1 VFLTV
6 DLQISQGAAT
16 KLINQFFG
24 LDLSRESAGRFKRIA
39 ADFYKVTY
47 NRILR
52 NVAKSS
58 VAHVDE
64 TKVSLNGRD
73 AYVWVLANQEDVAY
87 FGSENRDGTRIQDIL
102 KKFKGVL
109 VSDFYS
115 VYDSIECPQ
124 QKCLIHLMRDIN
136 NDLLREPFNEELKSV
151 ANGFASLV
159 QPIVETI
166 DRYGLKCRFMK
177 KHKRSVGKFY
187 RWLTR
192 TNFETEVGV
201 GYKKRFE
208 KNRQKLFTFLEYD
221 DVPWNNNAAEHA
233 IKSFATLRR
242 VFGGSSTERGI
253 QDYLVLLSVCE
264 TCRYRGIN
272 FWEFLCSGY
281 KDVDAYVK
289 SQRLHRRRVTR
300 TSMLKPRNAII
311 SQSDGNVCQVGEA
324 SEQC

>member
-1 VFLTV
+1 M
-6 DLQISQGAAT
+6 
-16 KLINQFFG
+16 
-24 LDLSRESAGRFKRIA
+24 
-39 ADFYKVTY
+39 
-47 NRILR
+47 
-52 NVAKSS
+52 
-58 VAHVDE
+58 
-64 TKVSLNGRD
+64 
-73 AYVWVLANQEDVAY
+73 
-87 FGSENRDGTRIQDIL
+87 
-102 KKFKGVL
+102 
-109 VSDFYS
+109 SDFYS

-136 NDLLREPFNEELKSV
+136 NDLLCEPFNEELKSV

-281 KDVDAYVK
+281 KDVDAYAK
-289 SQRLHRRRVTR
+289 SQRLHRRRVTK
-300 TSMLKPRNAII
+300 TSHAETQKRNYLAKQRQRMPRLR
-311 SQSDGNVCQVGEA
+311 GF
-324 SEQC
+324 

>member
-1 VFLTV
+1 
-6 DLQISQGAAT
+6 
-16 KLINQFFG
+16 
-24 LDLSRESAGRFKRIA
+24 
-39 ADFYKVTY
+39 
-47 NRILR
+47 
-52 NVAKSS
+52 
-58 VAHVDE
+58 
-64 TKVSLNGRD
+64 
-73 AYVWVLANQEDVAY
+73 
-87 FGSENRDGTRIQDIL
+87 
-102 KKFKGVL
+102 
-109 VSDFYS
+109 
-115 VYDSIECPQ
+115 
-124 QKCLIHLMRDIN
+124 MRDIN

-281 KDVDAYVK
+281 KDVDAYAK
-289 SQRLHRRRVTR
+289 SQRLHRRRVTK
-300 TSMLKPRNAII
+300 TSMLKPRNATI
-311 SQSDGNVCQVGEA
+311 SQINGNVCPGWGA